1 MSKLSVLEL
10 MKKNYNAS
18 LEAIKL
24 KQLFFDVPMFQKRI
38 MFANTQEFTYAII
51 FDSLLLRQWKFRQ
64 TYISTKDILI
74 QNHLDV
80 DFAKKYTNEQL
91 VDFIELIDNLLYYKP
106 KFSEL
111 QYSQSLYLIK
121 DRYTLMLE
129 ILEGLIKN
137 LGLEEK
143 KSPDGW
149 IALIPRNETLDKV
162 IEDFKPAVQWEII
175 SYLKIKQDDL
185 ETKRKHLAY
194 LATELYIEKDKNE
207 QGYKPFEIIIN
218 ECTLILNNLHIRHNN
233 ETGKW
238 ENDIVKN
245 INMKEALEYCDLLYN
260 KMLQVVLMRKDLKD
274 QSKIDKLS
282 YSLKNKS

>member
-24 KQLFFDVPMFQKRI
+24 KQLFFDVPMFQKTI

-51 FDSLLLRQWKFRQ
+51 FDRLLLRQWKFRQ
-64 TYISTKDILI
+64 TYISTKNILI

-106 KFSEL
+106 NFSEL

-129 ILEGLIKN
+129 VLEGLIKN

-185 ETKRKHLAY
+185 EAKRKHLAY

>member
-24 KQLFFDVPMFQKRI
+24 KQLFFDVPMFQKTI

-51 FDSLLLRQWKFRQ
+51 FDNLLLRQWKFRQ

-106 KFSEL
+106 NFSEL
-111 QYSQSLYLIK
+111 QHSQSLYLIK

-129 ILEGLIKN
+129 VLEGLIKN

-185 ETKRKHLAY
+185 EAKRKHLAY